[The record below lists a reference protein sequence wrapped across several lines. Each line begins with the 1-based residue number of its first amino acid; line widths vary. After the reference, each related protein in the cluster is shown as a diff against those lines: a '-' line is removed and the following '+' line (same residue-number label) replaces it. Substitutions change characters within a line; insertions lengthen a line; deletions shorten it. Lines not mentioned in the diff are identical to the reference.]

1 MMVSVR
7 NVYLGAMALGGLA
20 LALASV
26 KWPAVNDGAVPP
38 LMSLLMISLAFD
50 LILMNRAKAGLSA
63 PLQMN
68 TRVIGFIAGAL
79 IYFFLRK
86 ALVE

>member
-1 MMVSVR
+1 
-7 NVYLGAMALGGLA
+7 
-20 LALASV
+20 
-26 KWPAVNDGAVPP
+26 
-38 LMSLLMISLAFD
+38 
-50 LILMNRAKAGLSA
+50 MNRAKAGLSA

>member
-1 MMVSVR
+1 MTLSVR

-38 LMSLLMISLAFD
+38 LMSLLMISLAID
-50 LILMNRAKAGLSA
+50 LIIMNRAKAGLSA

-68 TRVIGFIAGAL
+68 TRAIGFIAGAL

-86 ALVE
+86 AIME